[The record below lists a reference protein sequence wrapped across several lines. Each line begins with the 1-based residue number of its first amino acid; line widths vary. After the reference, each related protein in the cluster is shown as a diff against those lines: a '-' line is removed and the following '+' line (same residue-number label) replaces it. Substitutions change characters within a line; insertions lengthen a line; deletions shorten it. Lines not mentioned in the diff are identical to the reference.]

1 MERFGFV
8 GLPNAGK
15 SSLYN
20 ALAGGGA
27 LAAPYAFATVDP
39 NVGVAKV
46 PDRRVDLL
54 GEMAKTR
61 TLVHAAVQ
69 FVDIAGLVK
78 GAAQGEG
85 LGNRF
90 LAHIREVDAVV
101 FVLRAFSDPDVP
113 GSDDPLDQLSTLEVE
128 GRKETPK
135 DDIMLALGAMKGD
148 PILEIDLEAARQ
160 RIVDLPWVTSAVVE
174 RRLPGTLRVTLT
186 EAEPLALWQK
196 KGDFYLV
203 SDSGDVLAVKD
214 VARFGKLPVIIGD
227 AAPQK
232 AGDLFAMLGLE
243 PELEK
248 RVTAAVLVGNRRWNL
263 RLDNGVDIKL
273 PEVAAGAAWQK
284 FASLEKQ
291 HHLLD
296 KDISIIDLRQDDKL
310 VVRQAHPAVAEEGEG
325 DATKKSTKIKP
336 EEKPVLTP
344 VSAPGAKNDAT

>member
-1 MERFGFV
+1 M
-8 GLPNAGK
+8 
-15 SSLYN
+15 
-20 ALAGGGA
+20 
-27 LAAPYAFATVDP
+27 
-39 NVGVAKV
+39 
-46 PDRRVDLL
+46 RRVS
-54 GEMAKTR
+54 A
-61 TLVHAAVQ
+61 H
-69 FVDIAGLVK
+69 K
-78 GAAQGEG
+78 GAAAASLSMAGPMPRKRQVSATQRVPVRKRPRSAIERHLTTIG
-85 LGNRF
+85 LVVGISAAVGGVGYWSFSSGWMSYLTASVSARF
-90 LAHIREVDAVV
+90 VTATAN
-101 FVLRAFSDPDVP
+101 A
-113 GSDDPLDQLSTLEVE
+113 GYALSTLEVE

-325 DATKKSTKIKP
+325 DAKKKSTKTKP

>member
-1 MERFGFV
+1 M
-8 GLPNAGK
+8 
-15 SSLYN
+15 
-20 ALAGGGA
+20 
-27 LAAPYAFATVDP
+27 
-39 NVGVAKV
+39 
-46 PDRRVDLL
+46 RRVS
-54 GEMAKTR
+54 A
-61 TLVHAAVQ
+61 H
-69 FVDIAGLVK
+69 K
-78 GAAQGEG
+78 GAAAASLSMAGPMPRKRQVSATQRVPVRKRPRSAIERRLTTLG
-85 LGNRF
+85 LVLGIS
-90 LAHIREVDAVV
+90 AAVGGTGYWGFSSGWMSYLTASV
-101 FVLRAFSDPDVP
+101 GQHFVSATANA
-113 GSDDPLDQLSTLEVE
+113 GYALSTLEVD

-148 PILEIDLEAARQ
+148 PILDIDLEAARQ

-186 EAEPLALWQK
+186 EAEPQALWQK

-203 SDSGDVLAVKD
+203 SDTGDVLAVKD
-214 VARFGKLPVIIGD
+214 VARFGKLPVIVGD

-232 AGDLFAMLGLE
+232 AGELFAMLGLE
-243 PELEK
+243 PDLQK

-273 PEVAAGAAWQK
+273 PEVAADAAWQK
-284 FASLEKQ
+284 FALLEKQ

-310 VVRQAHPAVAEEGEG
+310 VVRQAHPAVAEDAEG
-325 DATKKSTKIKP
+325 DKKKSTKTKP

>member
-1 MERFGFV
+1 M
-8 GLPNAGK
+8 
-15 SSLYN
+15 
-20 ALAGGGA
+20 
-27 LAAPYAFATVDP
+27 
-39 NVGVAKV
+39 
-46 PDRRVDLL
+46 RRVS
-54 GEMAKTR
+54 A
-61 TLVHAAVQ
+61 H
-69 FVDIAGLVK
+69 K
-78 GAAQGEG
+78 GAAAASLSMAGPMPRKRQVSATQRVPVRKRPRSAIERHLTTLGLVLGIGGAVGG
-85 LGNRF
+85 LGYWSFSSGWTGYLAASASQRF
-90 LAHIREVDAVV
+90 VAAT
-101 FVLRAFSDPDVP
+101 ANA
-113 GSDDPLDQLSTLEVE
+113 GYALSTLEVE

-135 DDIMLALGAMKGD
+135 DDIMLALGALKGD
-148 PILEIDLEAARQ
+148 PILDIDLEAARQ

-203 SDSGDVLAVKD
+203 SDTGDVLAVKD
-214 VARFGKLPVIIGD
+214 VARFGKLPVIVGE

-232 AGDLFAMLGLE
+232 AGDLFAMLALE
-243 PELEK
+243 PGLEK

-273 PEVAAGAAWQK
+273 PEVAAAAAWQK
-284 FASLEKQ
+284 FAALERQ

-310 VVRQAHPAVAEEGEG
+310 VVRQAHPAVAEDAEG
-325 DATKKSTKIKP
+325 DAAKKTSKTQKKTGP